1 MTDESKSKARRATG
15 RVVSDRM
22 NKTVTVLVERRVP
35 HSLYGKYVKRST
47 KIHVHDEL
55 NDSNEGDLVII
66 EECRPL
72 SRTKSWR
79 LIEVVERVR

>member
-15 RVVSDRM
+15 RVMSNRM
-22 NKTVTVLVERRVP
+22 DKTVTVLVERRVP
-35 HSLYGKYVKRST
+35 HPLYGKYVKRST
-47 KIHVHDEL
+47 KIHAHDEQ
-55 NDSNEGDLVII
+55 NDCNEGDLVVI

-79 LIEVVERVR
+79 LVEVVERVR